1 MDFDMIRALAQL
13 QLVGFLLLSA
23 VSAFAQGGVTLR
35 RPTPPTVK
43 RNFVAA
49 SVHALPG
56 LHCQLYPA
64 GATPSSGVTVFTDDD
79 GFARFHAV
87 RAAAGDAVRQLILS
101 CTDAEGKAST
111 YPSKCQSF
119 RRSNYPHFSR
129 RHRAYSER
137 PFEGHGLRAR
147 W

>member
-1 MDFDMIRALAQL
+1 MQQRIFRPRPIRTDIFKARMDFDMRRALAQL

-79 GFARFHAV
+79 GFARFRAIYRSPDAKPTKRPVARPPDYFYLEAETPQV
-87 RAAAGDAVRQLILS
+87 RLLPD
-101 CTDAEGKAST
+101 GK
-111 YPSKCQSF
+111 
-119 RRSNYPHFSR
+119 
-129 RHRAYSER
+129 
-137 PFEGHGLRAR
+137 
-147 W
+147 